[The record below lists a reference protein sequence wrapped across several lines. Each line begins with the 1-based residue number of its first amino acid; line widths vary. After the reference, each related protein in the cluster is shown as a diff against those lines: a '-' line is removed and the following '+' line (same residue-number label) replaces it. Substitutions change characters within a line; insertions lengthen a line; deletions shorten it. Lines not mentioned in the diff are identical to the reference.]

1 MKKKLCSLLIILTVS
16 YCIYAQTAEKGP
28 YTVYVIGEGV
38 YHIEDAN
45 SSRPAG
51 FKTDQAGKIVE
62 MNNSSDMYL
71 VVGMKK
77 ALLIDLSNFVKWDNT
92 AVESLRSVI
101 SERVGNK
108 ELNIT
113 ITHKHGDHTGMLP
126 AFKDDPKVKFW
137 IPEAE
142 FKGMDIFPKERTTF
156 FNENGSLDLGGGYL
170 ITTTEVPGHTGH
182 GTLFFLTSRDLVFTG
197 DALGSGNG
205 VWLFNYENFITYT
218 KSIENLIRYLE
229 DPANKI
235 NLEKLVIYGG
245 HYWQR
250 GKQEKLTARYVY
262 DMRTLIEKLKLGTAE
277 ATPMASQMKYL
288 DTNFK
293 YGTAT
298 ITWNKV
304 DAEKFAKT
312 FSIK

>member
-1 MKKKLCSLLIILTVS
+1 MKRKVISLLFILNLS
-16 YCIYAQTAEKGP
+16 YCSWAQTAEKGP
-28 YTVYVIGEGV
+28 YTIYVIGEGV

-51 FKTDQAGKIVE
+51 LKTDQDGKIVD

-101 SERVGNK
+101 SERTGNK
-108 ELNIT
+108 ELFIT
-113 ITHKHGDHTGMLP
+113 FTHKHGDHTGMLP

-137 IPEAE
+137 IPEEE
-142 FKGMDIFPKERTTF
+142 FKGMDMFPADRTTF
-156 FNENGSLDLGGGYL
+156 FRENGSLDLGGGYL

-182 GTLFFLTSRDLVFTG
+182 GTLFFLKGRDLVFPG

-205 VWLFNYENFITYT
+205 VWLFGYENFITYT
-218 KSIENLIRYLE
+218 KSIENLIRYIE
-229 DPANKI
+229 DPVNKI
-235 NLEKLVIYGG
+235 NREKLVIYGG

-250 GKQEKLTARYVY
+250 GKQEKLTARYIY
-262 DMRTLIEKLKLGTAE
+262 DMRTLIENMKQGTAE
-277 ATPMASQMKYL
+277 ATPMSSQMKYL

-298 ITWNKV
+298 ITWNKE
-304 DAEKFAKT
+304 DAGKYSREL
-312 FSIK
+312 SPR